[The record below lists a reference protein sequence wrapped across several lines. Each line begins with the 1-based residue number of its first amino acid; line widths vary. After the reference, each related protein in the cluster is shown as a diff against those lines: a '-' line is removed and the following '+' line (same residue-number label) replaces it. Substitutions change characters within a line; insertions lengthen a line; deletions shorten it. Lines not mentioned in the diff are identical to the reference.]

1 MKIYLRVNNLVKEKK
16 QTNKQKKKTEKTK
29 LTNK

>member
-16 QTNKQKKKTEKTK
+16 QTNKQKKKKEKTK